1 MNQENEQWT
10 IQFDLSTQQLID
22 QIRIYNN
29 QHFKIYLILLLQLKK
44 SSHEL

>member
-10 IQFDLSTQQLID
+10 IQFDVSTQQLID

-29 QHFKIYLILLLQLKK
+29 QHFKSYLILLL
-44 SSHEL
+44 